1 MKFHYKAYDKN
12 NKLVEADLEADD
24 QTKAQVFLSQQGL
37 EVLSVQ
43 ELSSKAVAK
52 KSSSVAFGFVTLDQK
67 MLFTKHLSLML
78 KSGMPVNEAIS
89 TLEKENKGYFR
100 TVLRKI
106 LKSIE
111 GGNHLTDSLASFPR
125 VFDGFYLNMVKIG
138 EESGTLEQ
146 SLINLADHL
155 KKSHDLRS
163 KIQAAML
170 YPMIVLT
177 AMIGLGFTLSIF
189 VLPKLVG
196 LFSSLGS
203 TLPWSTRVLI
213 WTSTFM
219 SRNWAAVIV
228 WAIVLIVGILVI
240 RNLRLVKRVFHALAL
255 YTPVIAKFSHTLNM
269 ASIARSIG
277 LLLASGITL
286 DKALEIVGRNIYN
299 VYYQDDVLY
308 FLEQIKRGE
317 SLGEVMTHRSQRFPI
332 IASRMIK
339 VGEQSGNLAETFEYL
354 ANFYEDELDNL
365 SKNLSG
371 VLEPILLIVIG
382 AVVGFVAFSVI
393 TPIYDFTANVG
404 R

>member
-1 MKFHYKAYDKN
+1 MKFRYKAYDKN
-12 NKLVEADLEADD
+12 NKLVEADLEADN

-37 EVLSVQ
+37 EVLSLQ
-43 ELSSKAVAK
+43 EISTKPTI
-52 KSSSVAFGFVTLDQK
+52 KSGTPLTFGFVTLDQK

-78 KSGMPVNEAIS
+78 KSGMPVNEAVS

-111 GGNHLTDSLASFPR
+111 GGNHLTDSLAPFPR

-170 YPMIVLT
+170 YPLIVLT
-177 AMIGLGFTLSIF
+177 AMLGLGFTLSIF

-196 LFSSLGS
+196 LFSSLGN

-213 WTSTFM
+213 WTSAFVG
-219 SRNWAAVIV
+219 RNWFAIILWVI
-228 WAIVLIVGILVI
+228 AILITIAII
-240 RNLRLVKRVFHALAL
+240 RNLRPVKRIFHAIAL
-255 YTPVIAKFSHTLNM
+255 FTPIIAKFSHTLNM
-269 ASIARSIG
+269 ASIARSVG
-277 LLLASGITL
+277 LLLSSGITL
-286 DKALEIVGRNIYN
+286 DKALEIVGKNIFN

-308 FLEQIKRGE
+308 FLEQVKRGE
-317 SLGEVMTHRSQRFPI
+317 SLGEVMTNRSQRFPV

-393 TPIYDFTANVG
+393 TPIYDFTASVG
-404 R
+404 K